1 MGLKTNWNYIFSLLP
16 MLVIMILLSACAA
29 DDKAEGNVGEVGEEA
44 VSAGGGELVLAV
56 LSDAATLDPHTATDV
71 PTAAVLTNVVE
82 GLVQKDKDGNL
93 VPNLAKS
100 WEAIDDTT
108 WEFKLQ
114 EGVKFHDGEDFNAE
128 VVKKNFER
136 ILDPAVA
143 APRAFLFEV
152 ISNIEVVDE
161 YTVRM
166 ETEYPFAPLIA
177 HLNHPVGVMIS
188 PKLIEADYAGIK
200 DGKIPGAVVA
210 EGPIGTGFFK
220 FDSWI
225 PGTEIVLVKNESYW
239 GEPASLDKVTFKVIP
254 ESGTRVAELETG
266 YAHLIEPVQPNEVAG
281 IDESGKAKVDVTNGS
296 SLSYVGFNVE
306 KEPFNHVEVRQA
318 ISMLVNKEEIL
329 DGIYDGFG
337 IAAVGPLAPGVF
349 GYNEAMKPLS
359 YDPEKAI
366 ELLEKAGYG
375 DGFKTTIWTNDN
387 PQRMDTAVLLQ
398 QELKQAN
405 IDVEIEVLEWG
416 AYLEKTAN
424 GEHDMFILGLSNPV
438 GDADYF
444 LTQLFHSSNKGSSG
458 NRAFYE
464 NAEIDKL
471 LDDARQE
478 IDEGK
483 RLALYDKVQE
493 MLIEEAPMV
502 YIHHQAYLTGVSDK
516 IQGYWINDSGHY
528 KLQDIKFVE

>member
-1 MGLKTNWNYIFSLLP
+1 M
-16 MLVIMILLSACAA
+16 
-29 DDKAEGNVGEVGEEA
+29 
-44 VSAGGGELVLAV
+44 
-56 LSDAATLDPHTATDV
+56 
-71 PTAAVLTNVVE
+71 
-82 GLVQKDKDGNL
+82 
-93 VPNLAKS
+93 
-100 WEAIDDTT
+100 
-108 WEFKLQ
+108 
-114 EGVKFHDGEDFNAE
+114 
-128 VVKKNFER
+128 
-136 ILDPAVA
+136 
-143 APRAFLFEV
+143 
-152 ISNIEVVDE
+152 
-161 YTVRM
+161 
-166 ETEYPFAPLIA
+166 
-177 HLNHPVGVMIS
+177 
-188 PKLIEADYAGIK
+188 
-200 DGKIPGAVVA
+200 
-210 EGPIGTGFFK
+210 
-220 FDSWI
+220 
-225 PGTEIVLVKNESYW
+225 
-239 GEPASLDKVTFKVIP
+239 
-254 ESGTRVAELETG
+254 ETG